1 MATGR
6 DAAKRRE
13 YAAKLVLMLVF
24 LGGLAAFIAY
34 MTIWG
39 PGLAAFQLRWLDLV
53 LLVFA
58 TYRMGHLIAYDL
70 VTEPLRKFFAETV
83 PDSTGAGESVE
94 PRGEGARRAVG
105 QLISCPICS
114 GTWAAAVMVYA
125 LYLWPDPTRVFLLV
139 LASIGAAELLNAAG
153 EAFSWTGQNQ
163 RTLAGRELMAQ
174 RDAIARRKNIIR
186 IEPPCPEE
194 PLPERDE
201 AEKAAQRAR
210 RIP

>member
-1 MATGR
+1 MATGK

-13 YAAKLVLMLVF
+13 YAAKLILMLVF
-24 LGGLAAFIAY
+24 LGLLAAFFAY
-34 MTIWG
+34 MILWG
-39 PGLAAFQLRWLDLV
+39 PGLAAFRLGWLDLV

-70 VTEPLRKFFAETV
+70 VTEPLRQFFTVTV

-94 PRGEGARRAVG
+94 PRGEGVRRALG
-105 QLISCPICS
+105 QLVSCPICS

-139 LASIGAAELLNAAG
+139 MAAIGAAELLNSAG
-153 EAFSWTGQNQ
+153 EAFAWTGQNQ
-163 RTLAGRELMAQ
+163 RTLAGREAL
-174 RDAIARRKNIIR
+174 ARRKHVIR

-194 PLPERDE
+194 PLPGRGE
-201 AEKAAQRAR
+201 AEKAARRAR
-210 RIP
+210 RVP